1 MQIESLNLIDS
12 LLESLK
18 VMYHTGSPEV
28 KDNAYVAL
36 LRAFGT
42 DYAVKEWL
50 TSCK

>member
-12 LLESLK
+12 LLDSLRQ
-18 VMYHTGSPEV
+18 MYQSGDPV
-28 KDNAYVAL
+28 LMDNAYMAL

-50 TSCK
+50 ETMQ